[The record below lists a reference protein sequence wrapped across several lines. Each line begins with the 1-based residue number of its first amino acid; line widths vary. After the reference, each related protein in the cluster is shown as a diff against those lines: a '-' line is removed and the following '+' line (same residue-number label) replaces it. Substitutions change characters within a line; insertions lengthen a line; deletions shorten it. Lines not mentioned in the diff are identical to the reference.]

1 MERAKINFGCC
12 SRCDFDLGVVGYSVN
27 GYPIS
32 CIIPRSVVNS
42 QRPARFEKLDNGSLL
57 GGSFEESKIWKI
69 VYYIE
74 IDNLSNLFF
83 SLLFPSLPAMCS
95 LEDNWQKK
103 QRNPLA
109 KTRCNV
115 RDQRMGSK
123 PQLFSFY
130 PDAFNSFVNL
140 SPVPL
145 SQRVVTLI
153 QTSRFRSCTA
163 TCIYARAHLTED
175 YGQCMIR
182 ETKLSTSPPA
192 PW

>member
-1 MERAKINFGCC
+1 MISILVSLVIPLMDIQFRVSSLDRSLIVKDRRALRNSIMDRCWEEV
-12 SRCDFDLGVVGYSVN
+12 SRNRKSGRSFITSR
-27 GYPIS
+27 S
-32 CIIPRSVVNS
+32 IIYRIFSFPFYFLPFP
-42 QRPARFEKLDNGSLL
+42 QCAR
-57 GGSFEESKIWKI
+57 SKI
-69 VYYIE
+69 
-74 IDNLSNLFF
+74 ID
-83 SLLFPSLPAMCS
+83 
-95 LEDNWQKK
+95 K
-103 QRNPLA
+103 RNNETLA
-109 KTRCNV
+109 KARCNV

-175 YGQCMIR
+175 YGQWMIR